1 MKSLKYAKKIN
12 EETAVFA
19 QLIESYCTKINKE
32 YMKQMLQLLEEI
44 AVGEGIEFAYL
55 KQKYIKNSKQ
65 DTEDSPA
72 QENTDGDEVLLDKII
87 YENKIYY
94 IDRAND
100 NDVYDVH
107 SNKIGKYKN
116 DKINFL

>member
-12 EETAVFA
+12 EEAAVFS
-19 QLIESYCTKINKE
+19 QLIESYCAKINKE
-32 YMKQMLQLLEEI
+32 YMKQILQLLEEI

-65 DTEDSPA
+65 DTEESTTP
-72 QENTDGDEVLLDKII
+72 ENGDEEILLDKII

-100 NDVYDVH
+100 DDVYDIH